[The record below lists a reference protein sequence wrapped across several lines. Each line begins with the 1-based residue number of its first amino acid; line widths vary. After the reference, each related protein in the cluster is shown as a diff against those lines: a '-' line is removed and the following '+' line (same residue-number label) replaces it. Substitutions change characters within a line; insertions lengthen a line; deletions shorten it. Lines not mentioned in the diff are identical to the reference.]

1 MSKLKTAWDA
11 VNELRGN
18 LNNTPNFSGGEM
30 YLFHFVNHD
39 RIGSSYGKHGLD
51 GVINHI
57 CTVDE
62 FNALVEDMTLGLDV
76 NPVNHGHYLNYVD
89 ADKALLKNENNP
101 LVYTQEMA
109 DDGELPSVGMEC
121 MAYIY
126 AGTSKQ
132 GNPMNSWVDGE
143 FIGKCKSS
151 NGGFCFVFKA
161 KDDIHHVINAN
172 SHFKPIDTRT
182 KKEKAIDEIFNNMVW
197 DNSIEL
203 LGLAYDEWVGE

>member
-1 MSKLKTAWDA
+1 MVKRPQSTPTETPEEKEALDSI
-11 VNELRGN
+11 VN
-18 LNNTPNFSGGEM
+18 
-30 YLFHFVNHD
+30 
-39 RIGSSYGKHGLD
+39 K
-51 GVINHI
+51 
-57 CTVDE
+57 
-62 FNALVEDMTLGLDV
+62 
-76 NPVNHGHYLNYVD
+76 
-89 ADKALLKNENNP
+89 P

-109 DDGELPSVGMEC
+109 DNGELPSVGMEC

-182 KKEKAIDEIFNNMVW
+182 KKEKAIDEFMAENLKGGISFKYLI
-197 DNSIEL
+197 SK
-203 LGLAYDEWVGE
+203 AYDDWVGE